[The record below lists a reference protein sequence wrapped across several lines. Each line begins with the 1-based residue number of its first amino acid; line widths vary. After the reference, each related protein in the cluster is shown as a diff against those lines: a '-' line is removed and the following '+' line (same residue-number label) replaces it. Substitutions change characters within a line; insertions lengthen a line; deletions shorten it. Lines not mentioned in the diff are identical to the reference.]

1 MLFKNGKI
9 FKFGKLLDIEYDF
22 KIPILTQLS
31 GSYNEFDK
39 RYSKLKLIQ
48 FQVQSISE
56 DWVEHSM
63 PSL

>member
-22 KIPILTQLS
+22 KISIMTQLL
-31 GSYNEFDK
+31 GSYNEFDI

-48 FQVQSISE
+48 FQVQSIPE

>member
-22 KIPILTQLS
+22 KISILTQLLD
-31 GSYNEFDK
+31 SYNEFDI

>member
-22 KIPILTQLS
+22 KISIMIQLS
-31 GSYNEFDK
+31 GSYNEFDI